1 MHWDCALCST
11 TGLALPALIILTYG
25 MDSWDARIEISAGP
39 PLNVWCL
46 LLRFQSTL
54 HETKT
59 KAWDWFRR
67 KNRGQQ
73 PLRWRVLR
81 RQRAQVWVH
90 PHREGVCSHTEL
102 ARTCHPLLLAF
113 KGEQYV
119 PGIQMPRVNRKEALM
134 DGRATMRNGSMYHLT
149 WYWHILP
156 QKGGTAEVLE
166 YGLGLRLWDI
176 PPRIRG
182 WQPLLSWSCLHQR

>member
-1 MHWDCALCST
+1 
-11 TGLALPALIILTYG
+11 
-25 MDSWDARIEISAGP
+25 MDSWNARIEISAGP

-46 LLRFQSTL
+46 LLKFQSTL
-54 HETKT
+54 QETKT

-81 RQRAQVWVH
+81 RQRVQVWVH
-90 PHREGVCSHTEL
+90 PRREGVCSHTEL

-149 WYWHILP
+149 WYWHSP
-156 QKGGTAEVLE
+156 SERRHCR
-166 YGLGLRLWDI
+166 GLRVWAPASPLGHS
-176 PPRIRG
+176 PRIRG
-182 WQPLLSWSCLHQR
+182 WQPLLSWSFLHYRWGWG